1 MSVTDRRSTRV
12 HNSQP
17 RLSTDASPYLK
28 TFAAKRVLV
37 LGDMVADEY
46 IVGRPMR
53 ISREAPVLVLH
64 HSEDFVR
71 PGGAA
76 NVAYN
81 LAALGAKTSVA
92 GVIGDDGPGQRLRQA
107 LCDLDIDTSG
117 LLIERGRSTAT
128 KTRVVGGGAQEI
140 QQQIV
145 RIDRVDVSEM
155 ARETSDRLIAVVG
168 TALERVDAVV
178 ISDYENG
185 VISPSVLQSC
195 LPAARSKDVLI
206 AVDSHGDLFRFRG
219 ATIATPNQPE
229 AEATLG
235 WQITDRQTLERAG
248 RDLLDGMGA
257 TGILLT
263 RGSEGMSLFER
274 DEPAQHLAPSNL
286 REVFDPTGA
295 GDTTCAVFTLA
306 LLGGAPMID
315 AAMLSNL
322 AAGEVV
328 KKLGAATVTLED
340 LGRLA
345 AH

>member
-1 MSVTDRRSTRV
+1 MEFEAEDLLT
-12 HNSQP
+12 
-17 RLSTDASPYLK
+17 RLSE
-28 TFAAKRVLV
+28 FAGKRVLV

-46 IVGRPMR
+46 IVGRPAR

-64 HSEDFVR
+64 HSDEFVR

-81 LAALGAKTSVA
+81 LAALGATTVVA
-92 GVIGDDGPGQRLRQA
+92 GVIGQDQSGDRLKDA
-107 LCDLDIDTSG
+107 LSQLGIDTSG
-117 LLIERGRSTAT
+117 LLTEEDRRTAT
-128 KTRVVGGGAQEI
+128 KTRVIGRGTQEI

-145 RIDRVDVSEM
+145 RVDRVDESELKE
-155 ARETSDRLIAVVG
+155 RTSSRLIAEVND
-168 TALERVDAVV
+168 ALSEVDAVV

-185 VISPSVLQSC
+185 VISPKVLESC
-195 LPAARSKDVLI
+195 LPAAAKKGVMVT
-206 AVDSHGDLFRFRG
+206 VDSHGDLFRFRG

-235 WQITDRQTLERAG
+235 RHIDDLATLEKAG
-248 RDLLDGMGA
+248 QDLLTGMDA
-257 TGILLT
+257 SGILLT

-274 DEPAQHLAPSNL
+274 EQPAVHIAPTNK

-306 LLGGAPMID
+306 LLSGARMLD
-315 AAMLSNL
+315 AARLSNL

-328 KKLGAATVTLED
+328 KKLGAATVTVQD
-340 LGRLA
+340 LSRLLGTI
-345 AH
+345 